1 MKTLSLL
8 SAAALTL
15 CSCSFNPAA
24 TISTGKDSN
33 GNITTVEASNET
45 SVRKEQTEKFNKIK
59 IDGVF
64 DCVYTQNSNNEYTIT
79 INGPKNIVELYEVK
93 VINGQLHIDLKKG
106 YRIKKTKTDDIL
118 VEITSPELN
127 KLSNESVGKMTVEN
141 LTTGDFEFDSDGV
154 GSTHFTNITAK
165 NIEMDATGV
174 GSTNIANLK
183 AQTVDLTNSGVGNV
197 DIHLDADNVVFE
209 NSGVGK
215 ISASGKAKTADMENS
230 GVGSI
235 EASGLTCETIK
246 AENDG
251 VGSIKAY
258 VTKYAEYKNSG
269 VGNVDIKGNGQIVKK

>member
-1 MKTLSLL
+1 MKIFTLL
-8 SAAALTL
+8 SAAALSL
-15 CSCSFNPAA
+15 CSCSINPAA
-24 TISTGKDSN
+24 TISTGTDN
-33 GNITTVEASNET
+33 DGNTTAVEASSET
-45 SVRKEQTEKFNKIK
+45 STRKEQTEKFNKLK

-64 DCVYTQNSNNEYTIT
+64 NCVYTQNSNNEYTVT
-79 INGPKNIVELYEVK
+79 INGPKNIVDLYDLK
-93 VINGQLHIDLKKG
+93 VSNGQLHIDLKKG
-106 YRIKKTKTDDIL
+106 YRIKKYKANDVLI
-118 VEITSPELN
+118 EISSPDLR
-127 KLSNESVGKMTVEN
+127 KLSNDGVGKVTVEN
-141 LTTGDFEFDSDGV
+141 LATNNFE
-154 GSTHFTNITAK
+154 I
-165 NIEMDATGV
+165 DATGV